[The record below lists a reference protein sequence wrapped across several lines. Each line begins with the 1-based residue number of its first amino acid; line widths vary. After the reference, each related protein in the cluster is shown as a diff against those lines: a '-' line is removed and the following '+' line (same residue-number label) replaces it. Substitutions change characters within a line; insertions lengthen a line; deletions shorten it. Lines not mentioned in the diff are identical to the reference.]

1 MAKQV
6 QLRGGT
12 SEEHLEFTGASRE
25 ITIDTTLN
33 TIRVHDGYTK
43 GGHVICKKSELDS
56 VNNTLTTKIN
66 DIQTNIASSHNHDNL
81 YAKNS
86 EAVISTRLTVD
97 NIILTGRDIKING
110 KRALVGFSD
119 DDGNNLTINY
129 NGDYSNGVVIN
140 GTVKTTDF
148 YVKNSRPILSN
159 YASGYYGL
167 STPEANDTSWIRTTK
182 NGLIPYQSGGY
193 SSIGTS
199 GWRFNEGHFNTVHA
213 HTLSL
218 SKNGTVSKINF
229 AAQTNDSGYIQH
241 YESNNTSHLRFVVSD
256 DNASGDEIQFG
267 VTPNGSYQNNVVFR
281 GDGTSWFR
289 GVADFG
295 GSYISIGGRR
305 IYIQSSQPSG
315 ARTGDVW
322 FQI

>member
-1 MAKQV
+1 MASAKQV
-6 QLRGGT
+6 QLRGGS
-12 SEEHLEFTGASRE
+12 SEEHLDFTGASRE

-43 GGHVICKKSELDS
+43 GGHVICKKSELDN
-56 VNNTLTTKIN
+56 VNNILTNKLN
-66 DIQTNIASSHNHDNL
+66 DIQTNIGTSHNHDNL
-81 YAKNS
+81 YSKLAHNH
-86 EAVISTRLTVD
+86 
-97 NIILTGRDIKING
+97 
-110 KRALVGFSD
+110 D
-119 DDGNNLTINY
+119 DV
-129 NGDYSNGVVIN
+129 YSKLSHNHN
-140 GTVKTTDF
+140 GTYFTMGNV
-148 YVKNSRPILSN
+148 N
-159 YASGYYGL
+159 GYYGINMNG
-167 STPEANDTSWIRTTK
+167 NDTNWFRTTK
-182 NGLIPYQSGGY
+182 NGLLPYQSGGY

-199 GWRFNEGHFNTVHA
+199 TWQFNEGWFNTLNA
-213 HTLSL
+213 HTLAL
-218 SKNGTVSKINF
+218 RKNGTTSRINF
-229 AAQTNDSGYIQH
+229 AAQTNDPGYIEH
-241 YESNNTSHLRFVVSD
+241 YESNNTSRLRFVVSD

-267 VTPNGSYQNNVVFR
+267 VTPSGTYQNNVAFR

>member
-33 TIRVHDGYTK
+33 TIRVHDGITK
-43 GGHVICKKSELDS
+43 GGHVICKKSDLDDVS
-56 VNNTLTTKIN
+56 NILKSKIN
-66 DIQTNIASSHNHDNL
+66 DIQTNIGTSHNHDSL
-81 YAKNS
+81 YSKLSHNH
-86 EAVISTRLTVD
+86 
-97 NIILTGRDIKING
+97 
-110 KRALVGFSD
+110 
-119 DDGNNLTINY
+119 
-129 NGDYSNGVVIN
+129 N
-140 GTVKTTDF
+140 GTYFTM
-148 YVKNSRPILSN
+148 SN
-159 YASGYYGL
+159 VNGYYGINMNG
-167 STPEANDTSWIRTTK
+167 NDTSWFRTTK

-199 GWRFNEGHFNTVHA
+199 GWQFNEGHFNTLNA
-213 HTLSL
+213 HTLAL
-218 SKNGTVSKINF
+218 RKNGTTSRINF
-229 AAQTNDSGYIQH
+229 AAQTNDPGYIEH
-241 YESNNTSHLRFVVSD
+241 HESNNTSHLRFVVSD

-267 VTPNGSYQNNVVFR
+267 VTPSGTYQNNVAFR
-281 GDGTSWFR
+281 GDGSSWFR

>member
-12 SEEHLEFTGASRE
+12 SEEHLDFTGASRE

-43 GGHVICKKSELDS
+43 GGHVICKKSDLDS
-56 VNNTLTTKIN
+56 VNNTLINKLN

-81 YAKNS
+81 YSKLTHNHDNVYSKTSHNHDSVYSKTSHNHNS
-86 EAVISTRLTVD
+86 MYFMMANLNGYNGFS
-97 NIILTGRDIKING
+97 ING
-110 KRALVGFSD
+110 
-119 DDGNNLTINY
+119 
-129 NGDYSNGVVIN
+129 
-140 GTVKTTDF
+140 
-148 YVKNSRPILSN
+148 
-159 YASGYYGL
+159 
-167 STPEANDTSWIRTTK
+167 NDTTWVRTTK
-182 NGLIPYQSGGY
+182 NGFIPYQSGGY

-199 GWRFNEGHFNTVHA
+199 GWQFNEGHFNTLNA
-213 HTLSL
+213 HTLNL
-218 SKNGTVSKINF
+218 RKNGTISKINF
-229 AAQTNDSGYIQH
+229 ASQTNDPGYIEH

-256 DNASGDEIQFG
+256 DNAHSDEIQFG
-267 VTPNGSYQNNVVFR
+267 VTPSGTYQNNVAFR
-281 GDGTSWFR
+281 GDGSSWFR

>member
-6 QLRGGT
+6 QLRGGS
-12 SEEHLEFTGASRE
+12 SEEHLGFTGASRE

-66 DIQTNIASSHNHDNL
+66 DIQTNIGTSHNHDSLYSKLTHNHDSVYSKSSHNHNSAYFMMANL
-81 YAKNS
+81 NGYNGFS
-86 EAVISTRLTVD
+86 
-97 NIILTGRDIKING
+97 ING
-110 KRALVGFSD
+110 
-119 DDGNNLTINY
+119 
-129 NGDYSNGVVIN
+129 
-140 GTVKTTDF
+140 
-148 YVKNSRPILSN
+148 
-159 YASGYYGL
+159 
-167 STPEANDTSWIRTTK
+167 NDTTWVRTTK

-199 GWRFNEGHFNTVHA
+199 GWQFNEGHFNTLNA
-213 HTLSL
+213 HTLNL
-218 SKNGTVSKINF
+218 RKNGTTSKINF

-241 YESNNTSHLRFVVSD
+241 YESNNTSHLRFCVSD
-256 DNASGDEIQFG
+256 DDSSTDEIQFG
-267 VTPNGSYQNNVVFR
+267 VAPNGTYKTNVGFR
-281 GDGTSWFR
+281 GDGSSWFR
-289 GVADFG
+289 GVADFS